1 VCACVRIY
9 IYYAASFICHLQKRR
24 KDDRD
29 GGFKLM
35 CVFRII
41 ITRIYTIIKIYDE
54 TIDPDDKY
62 CEFVCLQR
70 YPKFIKS

>member
-1 VCACVRIY
+1 MRAYLYILCCV
-9 IYYAASFICHLQKRR
+9 ICHLQKRR